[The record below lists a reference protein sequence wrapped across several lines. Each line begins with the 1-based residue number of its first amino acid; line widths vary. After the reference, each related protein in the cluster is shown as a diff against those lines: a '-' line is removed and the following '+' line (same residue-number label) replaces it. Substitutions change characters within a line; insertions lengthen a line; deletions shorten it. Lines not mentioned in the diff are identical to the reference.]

1 MKLCLNAT
9 VGGYH
14 NIHEFVA
21 RAKRHGY
28 QAVEF
33 SAEEVARIIQEQGV
47 HAARALFEEADIEP
61 ICFGLPVEW
70 RKDHDTLKA
79 GLRELPRLARAA
91 QAVGCTRTA
100 TWLPPSID
108 EFPAAYSV
116 RMAERFREIAR
127 VLADFDIRLG
137 LEWVGPA
144 TARTKTY
151 EWIHTLHQL
160 LDFEAEIGAPNLG
173 LLVDSF
179 HWFCMRG
186 TVEDLEQLTGGQIV
200 HVHINDAPHKPPE
213 EQIDS
218 ERLLPGEGVIDLVG
232 FLRALKKV
240 GYDGGIA
247 IEVFNEELQQLDPD
261 TAAARAKQA
270 YDRVWQQAFG

>member
-9 VGGYH
+9 IGGYG

-33 SAEEVARIIQEQGV
+33 SVEEIAGIIQQQGV
-47 HAARALFEEADIEP
+47 NAARAIFEESGVEP
-61 ICFGLPVEW
+61 VCFGLPVEW
-70 RKDHDTLKA
+70 RKDHETLKE

-91 QAVGCTRTA
+91 QAIGCTRTA

-127 VLADFDIRLG
+127 VLADFDVRLG

-144 TARTKTY
+144 TARTRQY
-151 EWIHTLHQL
+151 DWIHTMHQL

-179 HWFCMRG
+179 HWFCMEG
-186 TVEDLEQLTGGQIV
+186 TVEHLEQLTNQQIV
-200 HVHINDAPHKPPE
+200 HVHINDAPNKPPK
-213 EQIDS
+213 EQIDFQ
-218 ERLLPGEGVIDLVG
+218 RLLPGEGVIDLVG
-232 FLRALKKV
+232 FLRALKRV

-247 IEVFNEELQQLDPD
+247 IEVFNEDLKAMAPD
-261 TAAARAKQA
+261 EAVAKAKQA
-270 YDRVWQQAFG
+270 YDAVWRKAFG

>member
-1 MKLCLNAT
+1 MKLCLNPT
-9 VGGYH
+9 IGGYG

-33 SAEEVARIIQEQGV
+33 NVTEIAEIVRNQGLN
-47 HAARALFEEADIEP
+47 AARAIFAESDIEP
-61 ICFGLPVEW
+61 VCFGLTVEW
-70 RKDHDTLKA
+70 RKDHDTLRE

-91 QAVGCTRTA
+91 QAIGCTRTA
-100 TWLPPSID
+100 TWLPPSIN

-127 VLADFDIRLG
+127 VLGDFGISLG

-144 TARTKTY
+144 TARTGKY
-151 EWIHTLHQL
+151 EWIHTMHQL

-179 HWFCMRG
+179 HWFCMEG
-186 TVEDLEQLTGGQIV
+186 TVEDLETLRHEQIV
-200 HVHINDAPHKPPE
+200 HVHINDAPNKPPK

-218 ERLLPGEGVIDLVG
+218 QRLLPGEGIIDLVA
-232 FLRALKKV
+232 FLRALRKV

-247 IEVFNEELQQLDPD
+247 IEVFNEELKTLAPD
-261 TAAARAKQA
+261 DAVAKAQRA
-270 YDRVWQQAFG
+270 YDAVWQKAFG

>member
-1 MKLCLNAT
+1 VKLCLNAT
-9 VGGYH
+9 IGGYG

-33 SAEEVARIIQEQGV
+33 SVEEIAGIVQHQGLN
-47 HAARALFEEADIEP
+47 AARAIFEESGIEP
-61 ICFGLPVEW
+61 VCFGLPVEW
-70 RKDHDTLKA
+70 RKDHETLKE

-91 QAVGCTRTA
+91 QAIGCVRTA

-127 VLADFDIRLG
+127 VLADFDVRLG

-144 TARTKTY
+144 TSRTRKY
-151 EWIHTLHQL
+151 EWIHTMHQL

-179 HWFCMRG
+179 HWFCMEG
-186 TVEDLEQLTGGQIV
+186 TIEDLERLTNQQIV
-200 HVHINDAPHKPPE
+200 HVHINDAPNKPPR
-213 EQIDS
+213 EQIDFQ
-218 ERLLPGEGVIDLVG
+218 RLLPGEGGIDLTG

-247 IEVFNEELQQLDPD
+247 IEVFNEDLKAMAPD
-261 TAAARAKQA
+261 EAVAKAKQA
-270 YDRVWQQAFG
+270 YDSVWQKAFG

>member
-9 VGGYH
+9 VGGYG
-14 NIHEFVA
+14 NIQEFVA
-21 RAKRHGY
+21 RAKRHGF

-33 SAEEVARIIQEQGV
+33 DAGEIAQIMQQKGFN
-47 HAARALFEEADIEP
+47 AARAIFEESGIEP

-70 RKDHDTLKA
+70 RKDEATLKE

-91 QAVGCTRTA
+91 QAVGCYRTA
-100 TWLPPSID
+100 TWLPPSIS

-127 VLADFDIRLG
+127 VLNDFGVRLG

-144 TARTKTY
+144 TARTGKY
-151 EWIHTLHQL
+151 EWIHTMQQL
-160 LDFEAEIGAPNLG
+160 LDYEAQIGAPNLG

-179 HWFCMRG
+179 HWFCIRG
-186 TVEDLEQLTGGQIV
+186 TVEDLQALKNEQVV
-200 HVHINDAPHKPPE
+200 HVHINDAPNKLPE
-213 EQIDS
+213 EQIDFQ
-218 ERLLPGEGVIDLVG
+218 RLLPGEGIIDLVG
-232 FLRALKKV
+232 FLRALRSI

-247 IEVFNEELQQLDPD
+247 IEVFNEELKQMAPD
-261 TAAARAKQA
+261 DAVAKAKQA
-270 YDRVWQQAFG
+270 YDTVWQKAFG

>member
-1 MKLCLNAT
+1 MKLCLNGT
-9 VGGYH
+9 IGGYT
-14 NIHEFVA
+14 NIHEFVQ

-33 SAEEVARIIQEQGV
+33 GVEEVAQIIQQQGV
-47 HAARALFEEADIEP
+47 GAARDLFQESGVEP

-70 RKDHDTLKA
+70 RKDHETLKA
-79 GLRELPRLARAA
+79 GLQELPRLARAA
-91 QAVGCTRTA
+91 QAVGCTRTV

-127 VLADFDIRLG
+127 VLADFDVRLG

-144 TARTKTY
+144 TLRTRRY

-160 LDFEAEIGAPNLG
+160 LDFIAEIGAPNLG

-179 HWFCMRG
+179 HWFCMEG
-186 TVEDLEQLTGGQIV
+186 TLQDLQQLSNEQIV
-200 HVHINDAPHKPPE
+200 HVHINDAPNKPPR

-218 ERLLPGEGVIDLVG
+218 QRLLPGEGIIDLVG
-232 FLRALKKV
+232 FLRALQEV

-247 IEVFNEELQQLDPD
+247 IEVFGEQIRAMAPD
-261 TAAARAKQA
+261 EAAAKAKEA
-270 YDRVWQQAFG
+270 YDNVWRRAFG

>member
-9 VGGYH
+9 IGGYG
-14 NIHEFVA
+14 NIRDFVA

-28 QAVEF
+28 AAVEF
-33 SAEEVARIIQEQGV
+33 DVREVANIIQQEGV
-47 HAARALFEEADIEP
+47 QAARAIFSESGVEP
-61 ICFGLPVEW
+61 VCFGLPVEW
-70 RKDHDTLKA
+70 RKDAETFKE
-79 GLRELPRLARAA
+79 GLQALPQLARAA
-91 QAVGCTRTA
+91 QAIGCTRTA
-100 TWLPPSID
+100 TWLPPSIN

-127 VLADFDIRLG
+127 VLADFDVRLG

-144 TARTKTY
+144 TARTARY

-179 HWFCMRG
+179 HWFCMEG
-186 TVEDLEQLTGGQIV
+186 TVEDLERLTNEQIV
-200 HVHINDAPHKPPE
+200 HVHINDAPNKPPA
-213 EQIDS
+213 EQMDFQ
-218 ERLLPGEGVIDLVG
+218 RLLPGEGIIDLVG

-247 IEVFNEELQQLDPD
+247 IEVFHQELQQMPPEEA
-261 TAAARAKQA
+261 TARAKQA
-270 YDRVWQQAFG
+270 FDQVWQKAFG